1 MPTVKSPHRPVP
13 REHKSVSN
21 EISLSLQQSFFLR
34 VYPSQKLSLIIVR
47 NDSAQVL
54 LKGSTHPLSFP
65 ASGEAEWK
73 QAGQLN
79 GSFERK
85 EATRSQEVISWPAG
99 MKTSISSSVTVVF
112 ASANGQLLNAAKE
125 ILAATSDIQLVGEAR
140 GAIEVIPLVSKRRP
154 TLLIIDLALP
164 PAGALPLL
172 AQVRKRGVGG
182 PMVLT
187 IDEGLDERRA
197 LQVAKAGAHGYM
209 AAEAVPAYLTEAIR
223 TITAGKAWFSRK
235 LAAKIV
241 DELQRLGR
249 VQPGMDRC
257 VTETKVASDLE
268 VAITHCKVLQL
279 RKRRRS
285 IHENK
290 EDERCDGRK
299 DHGK

>member
-1 MPTVKSPHRPVP
+1 
-13 REHKSVSN
+13 
-21 EISLSLQQSFFLR
+21 
-34 VYPSQKLSLIIVR
+34 
-47 NDSAQVL
+47 
-54 LKGSTHPLSFP
+54 
-65 ASGEAEWK
+65 
-73 QAGQLN
+73 
-79 GSFERK
+79 
-85 EATRSQEVISWPAG
+85 

-172 AQVRKRGVGG
+172 AQVRKHGVGG

-223 TITAGKAWFSRK
+223 TITVGKAWFSRK

-290 EDERCDGRK
+290 EDER
-299 DHGK
+299 